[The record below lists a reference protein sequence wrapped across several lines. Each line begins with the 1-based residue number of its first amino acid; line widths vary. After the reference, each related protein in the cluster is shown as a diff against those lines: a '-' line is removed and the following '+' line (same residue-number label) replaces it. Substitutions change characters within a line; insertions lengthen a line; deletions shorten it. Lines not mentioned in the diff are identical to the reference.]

1 MDLLNQLNLSSALH
15 VLSESLL
22 IPTVL
27 CLLGLAVYAVY
38 TLGSLVV
45 ECASERRHYRLVLPE
60 LIAKLD
66 EAPYEELDETIA
78 HAGVLDTQREALQ
91 ELVSF
96 MYLPPDA
103 LTEVAKRLLADE
115 QKRYQKAL
123 SATESAVKVAPM
135 LGLMGTLIPLGPGI
149 VALSSGDLAT
159 LSSSLLVA
167 FDTTVAG
174 LSVAVICY
182 LVTKLRRR
190 WYEDYLVSIEGAM
203 NTILEK
209 ADLLRSQGFKFPKR
223 VSTASDPEA
232 GDRHVLA

>member
-27 CLLGLAVYAVY
+27 CLLGLTVYAVY

-91 ELVSF
+91 ELVAF

-115 QKRYQKAL
+115 QKRYRKAL

-182 LVTKLRRR
+182 LVTKLKRR

-209 ADLLRSQGFKFPKR
+209 ADLLRSQGFEFPKR
-223 VSTASDPEA
+223 ISPASGPKA
-232 GDRHVLA
+232 GGSHVLA